1 MIYPMG
7 ETKDSKSG
15 ATYKNITIMYQEPPK
30 GGTVGNGIRVWQYG
44 GGSPNPTDGT
54 MTNQIAM
61 LTDRSSRVCAANQF
75 IIVQD

>member
-1 MIYPMG
+1 MG
-7 ETKDSKSG
+7 ETKDAKT
-15 ATYKNITIMYQEPPK
+15 AQVYKNITIMYQQPPQ

-61 LTDRSSRVCAANQF
+61 ITYRGTRVCAANQF
-75 IIVQD
+75 IILQGN